1 MISIVYVSASRLPF
15 TPSELEALLAK
26 SRANNQRDGISGVLL
41 YRDGDFLQVLEG
53 PEEAVRRTYARIARD
68 PRHGGV
74 IVLDESE
81 ITQRHFGDW
90 SMGFRRVTAAERPA
104 GFVDFF
110 DRRADLS
117 AVVDTGAE
125 VYRYLQSFRA
135 LA

>member
-1 MISIVYVSASRLPF
+1 MISIVYVSAARHVF
-15 TPSELEALLAK
+15 TPAELEALLEK
-26 SRANNQRDGISGVLL
+26 SRANNRRDGVSGVLL

-53 PEEAVRRTYARIARD
+53 PEAAVRRTYERIARD

-81 ITQRHFGDW
+81 IAQRNFGDW
-90 SMGFRRVTAAERPA
+90 SMGFRRVNATEQPA

-117 AVVDTGAE
+117 AVVNPGAE
-125 VYRYLQSFRA
+125 VFRYLNSFREIA
-135 LA
+135 

>member
-1 MISIVYVSASRLPF
+1 MISIVYVSAARHAF
-15 TPSELEALLAK
+15 TPAELQSLLEK
-26 SRANNQRDGISGVLL
+26 SRANNRRDGVSGVLL

-53 PEEAVRRTYARIARD
+53 PEAAVRRTYARIALD

-81 ITQRHFGDW
+81 IAQRNFGDW
-90 SMGFRRVTAAERPA
+90 SMGFRQVHAGEQPA

-117 AVVDTGAE
+117 GLVNPGAE

>member
-1 MISIVYVSASRLPF
+1 MISIVYVSAARHAF
-15 TPSELEALLAK
+15 TPHELEALLEK
-26 SRANNQRDGISGVLL
+26 SRANNSRDGVSGVLV

-53 PEEAVRRTYARIARD
+53 PEEAVRRTYERIARD

-74 IVLDESE
+74 IVLDESA
-81 ITQRHFGDW
+81 IAQRQFGEW
-90 SMGFRRVTAAERPA
+90 SMGFRRVNAAERPT

-117 AVVDTGAE
+117 AVVNPGTE
-125 VYRYLQSFRA
+125 VFRYLQSFRE

>member
-1 MISIVYVSASRLPF
+1 MISTVYVSAARHAF
-15 TPSELEALLAK
+15 TPAELEALLEK
-26 SRANNQRDGISGVLL
+26 SRANNSRDGVSGVLL

-81 ITQRHFGDW
+81 ITERNFGEW
-90 SMGFRRVTAAERPA
+90 SMGFRRVDAAARPE

-110 DRRADLS
+110 DRRADLA
-117 AVVDTGAE
+117 AVVNPGAE
-125 VYRYLQSFRA
+125 VYRYLQSFRE

>member
-1 MISIVYVSASRLPF
+1 MISTVYVSAARHAF
-15 TPSELEALLAK
+15 TSAELEALLEK
-26 SRANNQRDGISGVLL
+26 SRANNSRDGVSGVLL

-81 ITQRHFGDW
+81 ITERNFGEW
-90 SMGFRRVTAAERPA
+90 SMGFRRVDAAARPE

-110 DRRADLS
+110 DRRADLA
-117 AVVDTGAE
+117 AVVNPGAE
-125 VYRYLQSFRA
+125 VYRYLQSFRE

>member
-1 MISIVYVSASRLPF
+1 MISTVYVSAARHPF
-15 TPSELEALLAK
+15 TPAELDALLEQ
-26 SRANNQRDGISGVLL
+26 SRANNRRDGVSGMLL

-53 PEEAVRRTYARIARD
+53 PEEAVRRTYERIARD
-68 PRHGGV
+68 PRHVGV

-81 ITQRHFGDW
+81 ITQRSFGDW
-90 SMGFRRVTAAERPA
+90 SMGFRRVSVEERPA

-117 AVVDTGAE
+117 AVVNPGAE

>member
-1 MISIVYVSASRLPF
+1 MISIVYVSAARHAF
-15 TPSELEALLAK
+15 TPVELEVLLEK
-26 SRANNQRDGISGVLL
+26 SRANNRRDGVSGVLV

-53 PEEAVRRTYARIARD
+53 PEEAVRRTYDRIAQD

-74 IVLDESE
+74 IVLDESP
-81 ITQRHFGDW
+81 ITQRNFGDW
-90 SMGFRRVTAAERPA
+90 SMGFRRVNAAERPD

-117 AVVDTGAE
+117 AVVNPGAE

-135 LA
+135 IA